1 MAILK
6 FRAYYQEDDSIYRDV
21 VIKHS
26 NNFFELHKAILLA
39 FEFDQKH
46 QATFF
51 RSNED
56 WLRGR
61 EITIEK
67 YDKVYKA
74 EPLLMSETLIAS
86 EIKNTNQ
93 RFIYEY
99 DFVKGWVFTI
109 ELIGVDKDENAKLI
123 YPSCVRSEGIAPTQ
137 YGSKGV
143 IDKRLAEM
151 EEKYDLKPE
160 AMQDGYGEEGDEAD
174 STEDADDES
183 ADEFGDE
190 EML

>member
-26 NNFFELHKAILLA
+26 NNFFELHQAILLA

>member
-26 NNFFELHKAILLA
+26 NNFFELHQAILLA

-190 EML
+190 ERL